1 MPKHPTNVNK
11 QTPLLDVKKLSLEIE
26 GKSLLSSVSLKLSD
40 NEILALVGESGSG
53 KSLLALSLLGLHPK
67 KAQLVA
73 NRVLFEGDSL
83 LNVNK
88 KNWQGLRGNKIGMVF
103 QEPQS
108 SLNPSMRCGK
118 QLFEVLQQHTT
129 LSKKEQKIKIIEAFK
144 EVQLPDPGRI
154 FKSYPHQISGGQKQ
168 RVMIAMALLC
178 HPKLLI
184 ADEPTTALDV
194 TVQKE
199 IIELLKGLQKK
210 RNMSVLFISHDLAL
224 VKQLADRVAVM
235 YQGKII
241 EENSTQK
248 LFSKPAE
255 PYTKGLLFARPST
268 TNRLHPLPTLD
279 DYQSGTFK
287 AHSQTV
293 KERLDHHKK
302 LYSQTPL
309 LQVKEIEKVYPS
321 RFRLFQK
328 SAGFQAVAPLNFSL
342 YPQETLGL
350 VGESG
355 CGKSTLA
362 RALIYL
368 DPPSKGVVYF
378 KGKPIIQGDKKLM
391 RNIRQKIQFVFQDPY
406 ASLHPL
412 KTIGSAIQEVLS
424 YYAENTDQKQIK
436 DDAIRLLTQVG
447 LTDTFFSRFPH
458 QLSGGQRQRVVIA
471 RALASKPELLICDE
485 SVAALDIS
493 VQAQVLNLLNQLK
506 KELGLSY
513 LFISHDLAVVKYMS
527 DRVMVMKDGQL
538 VELQEADK
546 LYAEPQSQYTKKL
559 IEAIP
564 N

>member
-1 MPKHPTNVNK
+1 M
-11 QTPLLDVKKLSLEIE
+11 Q
-26 GKSLLSSVSLKLSD
+26 
-40 NEILALVGESGSG
+40 
-53 KSLLALSLLGLHPK
+53 PK
-67 KAQLVA
+67 KAQLTTD
-73 NRVLFEGDSL
+73 NLLFEGDPL
-83 LNVNK
+83 LNIDEK
-88 KNWQGLRGNKIGMVF
+88 KWQNFRGNKIGMVF

-118 QLFEVLQQHTT
+118 QLLEVLQRHTT
-129 LSKKEQKIKIIEAFK
+129 LSKKEQKTKIIEALT
-144 EVQLPDPGRI
+144 EVQLPDHVRI
-154 FKSYPHQISGGQKQ
+154 DKSYPHQISGGQKQ

-184 ADEPTTALDV
+184 ADEPTTSLDV
-194 TVQKE
+194 TVQKD

-241 EENSTQK
+241 EENSTQQ
-248 LFSKPAE
+248 LFNKPTE

-268 TNRLHPLPTLD
+268 TKRLHPLPTLD
-279 DYQSGTFK
+279 DYQSDTFE
-287 AHSQTV
+287 AHNQTA
-293 KERLDHHKK
+293 KERSDQHKK

-309 LQVKEIEKVYPS
+309 LEVKEIEKVYPS
-321 RFRLFQK
+321 RFGLFQK

-368 DPPSKGVVYF
+368 DPPSNGVVYF

-424 YYAENTDQKQIK
+424 YYAIKTDQKLIK
-436 DDAIRLLTQVG
+436 DEALSLLTQVG
-447 LTDTFFSRFPH
+447 LTDEFFNRFPH

-546 LYAEPQSQYTKKL
+546 LYAKPQSQYTKKL